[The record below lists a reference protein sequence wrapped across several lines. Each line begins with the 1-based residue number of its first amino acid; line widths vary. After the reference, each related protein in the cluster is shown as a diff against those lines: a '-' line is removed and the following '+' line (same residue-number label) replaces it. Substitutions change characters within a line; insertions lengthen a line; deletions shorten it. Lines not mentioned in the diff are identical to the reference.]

1 MGERPHTD
9 PPTDSLTTLGE
20 AERDAALRR
29 FEALR
34 PHIQDGVALAEPG
47 IGHVALN
54 ADRVYIFYACF
65 ATAETLSSV
74 SRPKASS
81 WCASGG
87 HTTSS
92 EKARSPWSCHIR
104 RRPSR
109 SARLGASHGKSA
121 GSEEGGMHYVAVID
135 KDPDS
140 AYGIQ
145 FPEVPGCF
153 SAADTFEEI
162 VPNAIEALSLFFE
175 DSEPVSARGLEVVR
189 ERVAENIAQGA
200 VLMMIPYVQDRKR
213 VVRVNLS
220 LEKGFLDTMDEAA
233 RMRGMTRS
241 AFVQKAA
248 TREILDPV

>member
-1 MGERPHTD
+1 
-9 PPTDSLTTLGE
+9 
-20 AERDAALRR
+20 
-29 FEALR
+29 
-34 PHIQDGVALAEPG
+34 
-47 IGHVALN
+47 
-54 ADRVYIFYACF
+54 
-65 ATAETLSSV
+65 
-74 SRPKASS
+74 
-81 WCASGG
+81 
-87 HTTSS
+87 
-92 EKARSPWSCHIR
+92 
-104 RRPSR
+104 
-109 SARLGASHGKSA
+109 
-121 GSEEGGMHYVAVID
+121 MHYVAVID

-140 AYGIQ
+140 AFGVQ

-175 DSEPVSARGLEVVR
+175 DSEPACAHGLEAVR
-189 ERVAENIAQGA
+189 EQVAENIAQGA

-248 TREILDPV
+248 TREILDPA